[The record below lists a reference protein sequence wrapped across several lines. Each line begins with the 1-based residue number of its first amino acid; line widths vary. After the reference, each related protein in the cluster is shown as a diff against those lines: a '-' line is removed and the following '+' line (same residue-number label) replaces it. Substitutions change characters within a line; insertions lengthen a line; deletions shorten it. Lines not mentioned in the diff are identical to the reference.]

1 MLPLV
6 FLAMAIVGINQQRYA
21 FGQQSIERRKEFLR
35 RLIPLLALERD
46 EDRSDPRIWM
56 EHQSW
61 KEWQETTG
69 ELPPDF
75 ATMPANADLPDPLVM
90 ELTFRTSGSG
100 IFPFSTRDF
109 RSLSSVSLRPIVE
122 EYVGSF
128 CSVFRSLIE
137 TIDLNASIYET
148 ALM

>member
-1 MLPLV
+1 MDQRDCTKAVSNHGFLRILPLV
-6 FLAMAIVGINQQRYA
+6 LLAMAIVGINQQRYA

-90 ELTFRTSGSG
+90 EADGKEIPISGPRFPGSG
-100 IFPFSTRDF
+100 EARLGCDE
-109 RSLSSVSLRPIVE
+109 VH
-122 EYVGSF
+122 
-128 CSVFRSLIE
+128 
-137 TIDLNASIYET
+137 
-148 ALM
+148 